1 MTKVCP
7 KCGGNTRMQVQA
19 TISAPSSLVHQLSKQ
34 NLRSKEVYLMG
45 VNWETADFICE
56 NQDCQHITDGYGNYV
71 TKLEKANMSLVAEL
85 TTLKVTVKAMTDK
98 MPKIEDGRHDTY
110 YLKEE
115 LAAVRELL
123 FKQEE

>member
-1 MTKVCP
+1 
-7 KCGGNTRMQVQA
+7 MQVQA
-19 TISAPSSLVHQLSKQ
+19 TISAPSSLAHQLSKQ

-45 VNWETADFICE
+45 VNWETADLICE

-71 TKLEKANMSLVAEL
+71 TKLEKANMALVAEL

-98 MPKIEDGRHDTY
+98 MPKIEDGRDRC